1 MYRRI
6 RQYLCGGKPDAGR
19 GRAIN
24 RQGTSN
30 VSGASGVA
38 SGAASGASSVIIATT
53 SAHGA
58 TGGQDSH
65 RTLRRGSTSSGVGVG
80 GVGSGRGR
88 GRGRGRSSGGG
99 RSSGS
104 RLGRLWL
111 GIGGNERALRGGLMM
126 HGIACPRGL
135 MTDDLNLTDF
145 RLLRAIGHGCA
156 STVFDA
162 VHISSG
168 IYCVVKICMKT
179 RLHADEEHRFR
190 REMNIHS
197 GLSHPSILRFY
208 ASFEDRQA
216 FYIVMEQAEKG
227 DLLNYIRR
235 KYGGTMSVSDF
246 RTRVLTP
253 MLKALCYLHEQG
265 IIHRDVKPEN
275 ILVVRDG
282 SVKLCDFGFSINS
295 YDERPK
301 SYVGTLEYMAP
312 EILEK
317 KTHLFSEKLD
327 IWSVGVLVYECLI
340 GVSPFHMT
348 TEKGIVTAIL
358 EGTYIIPSALTP
370 EIVEFLKHCLHPN
383 PNQRYTAKELLR
395 MLKGKLRHADSA
407 AGTPIAATFAN
418 SVGAR
423 IRSFSV

>member
-1 MYRRI
+1 MLAKARAW
-6 RQYLCGGKPDAGR
+6 LCGAAAAGAPR
-19 GRAIN
+19 VAIA
-24 RQGTSN
+24 RPSEPR
-30 VSGASGVA
+30 
-38 SGAASGASSVIIATT
+38 GAA
-53 SAHGA
+53 
-58 TGGQDSH
+58 
-65 RTLRRGSTSSGVGVG
+65 R
-80 GVGSGRGR
+80 
-88 GRGRGRSSGGG
+88 
-99 RSSGS
+99 
-104 RLGRLWL
+104 RLWL
-111 GIGGNERALRGGLMM
+111 GIGGKERPLRGGGLMM
-126 HGIACPRGL
+126 YGVGCPRGL
-135 MTDDLNLTDF
+135 MTDALRLTDF

-156 STVFDA
+156 STVFEA
-162 VHISSG
+162 VHIASG

-197 GLSHPSILRFY
+197 GLNHPSILRFY

-227 DLLNYIRR
+227 DLLNYVRR
-235 KYGGTMSVSDF
+235 KYGGTMPLADF
-246 RTRVLTP
+246 RARVLTP
-253 MLKALCYLHEQG
+253 LLKALSYLHAQG
-265 IIHRDVKPEN
+265 IIHRDIKPEN

-282 SVKLCDFGFSINS
+282 AIKLCDFGFSINS

-348 TEKGIVTAIL
+348 TEKGIIAAIL
-358 EGTYIIPSALTP
+358 DGTYVIPSALTA

-383 PNQRYTAKELLR
+383 PDQRYTAKELLR
-395 MLKGKLRHADSA
+395 TLKGKLRGGGDASSA
-407 AGTPIAATFAN
+407 STASLATAL
-418 SVGAR
+418 GAR
-423 IRSFSV
+423 LRSFSV